1 MDNTTAARR
10 STMYRTRAAVSLIAA
25 LIALAAFV
33 SSASSAGTL
42 DRIRQNGKVMLG
54 YRADA
59 QPFSYR
65 DESGNAAG
73 YSVAL
78 CQAIADGLK
87 ADLGLAN
94 LSIEWVPV
102 TIDDRFSAVQQ
113 GKVDLLCGAES
124 ETLSRRKEVSFSL
137 PIYPSGIGALL
148 AADTPPELQ
157 EILERGSPPTKPI
170 WRGSP
175 ARTLLEQQT
184 FAVVANTRA
193 VDWLRERAAAFDIDA
208 KIIPVDS
215 YEAGVQ
221 SLIDGTTDV
230 LFGDRAIL
238 LEGTKRN
245 AAAHDLT
252 LLDCRFTNE
261 PVALVLARGDE
272 DFRLAVDQKLSQTI
286 RSDAFRGMYTR
297 WFGEFDQGSARFF
310 RDTVLPD

>member
-1 MDNTTAARR
+1 MEKTYFARR
-10 STMYRTRAAVSLIAA
+10 STMHRARTAVSLIAA

-33 SSASSAGTL
+33 SPASSAGTL

-78 CQAIADGLK
+78 CQAIADRLK
-87 ADLGLAN
+87 TDLGLAN

-102 TIDDRFSAVQQ
+102 TVDDRFSAVQQ
-113 GKVDLLCGAES
+113 GKVDLLCGAET

-148 AADTPPELQ
+148 APDVPPELQ

-175 ARTLLEQQT
+175 ARTLLEAQT
-184 FAVVANTRA
+184 FSVVANTRA
-193 VDWLRERAAAFDIDA
+193 VDWLRERVDAFDIDVG
-208 KIIPVDS
+208 IVPVDS
-215 YEAGVQ
+215 YDAGVQ
-221 SLIDGTTDV
+221 RLINGTSDV

-238 LEGTKRN
+238 LEAAKRN
-245 AAAHDLT
+245 PAASDLT
-252 LLDCRFTNE
+252 LLDRRFTNE

-272 DFRLAVDQKLSQTI
+272 DFRIAVDQKLSQTI
-286 RSDAFRGMYTR
+286 RSDAFGGIYAK
-297 WFGEFDQGSARFF
+297 WFGEFDQSAARFF

>member
-1 MDNTTAARR
+1 MFR
-10 STMYRTRAAVSLIAA
+10 MRTAVSLISA
-25 LIALAAFV
+25 LIALAALV
-33 SSASSAGTL
+33 SPASSAGTL

-54 YRADA
+54 YRAEA

-65 DESGNAAG
+65 DDAGNAAG

-102 TIDDRFSAVQQ
+102 TIDDRFSTVQQ
-113 GKVDLLCGAES
+113 GKVDLLCSAET

-175 ARTLLEQQT
+175 ARTLLEAQT
-184 FAVVANTRA
+184 FSVVANTRA
-193 VDWLRERAAAFDIDA
+193 VDWLRERADAFDIDA
-208 KIIPVDS
+208 KIVPVDS
-215 YEAGVQ
+215 YDAGVQ
-221 SLIDGTTDV
+221 RLIDGTSDV
-230 LFGDRAIL
+230 LFGEAIL
-238 LEGTKRN
+238 L
-245 AAAHDLT
+245 AAAKRSPGARDLT
-252 LLDCRFTNE
+252 LLNRRFTNE
-261 PVALVLARGDE
+261 PIALVLARGDE
-272 DFRLAVDQKLSQTI
+272 DFRLVVDQKLSQLI
-286 RSDAFRGMYTR
+286 RSEAFRGLYSR
-297 WFGEFDQGSARFF
+297 WFGEFDAPTARYF

>member
-1 MDNTTAARR
+1 
-10 STMYRTRAAVSLIAA
+10 MYRMRTAVSLIAA
-25 LIALAAFV
+25 LIV
-33 SSASSAGTL
+33 ISASVAPLSAAGTL

-65 DESGNAAG
+65 DEAGNPAG

-78 CQAIADGLK
+78 CQSIADALK
-87 ADLGLAN
+87 TDLGLAN

-102 TIDDRFSAVQQ
+102 TIDDRFPAVQQ

-137 PIYPSGIGALL
+137 PIFPSGIGALL
-148 AADTPPELQ
+148 AADAPPELQ

-193 VDWLRERAAAFDIDA
+193 VDWLRERADAFDIDA
-208 KIIPVDS
+208 RIVPVDS
-215 YEAGVQ
+215 YDAGVQ
-221 SLIDGTTDV
+221 SLIDGTSDV

-238 LEGTKRN
+238 LEAAKRN
-245 AAAHDLT
+245 PAAQDLT
-252 LLDCRFTNE
+252 LLDRRFTNE
-261 PVALVLARGDE
+261 PVGLVLARGDE
-272 DFRLAVDQKLSQTI
+272 DFRLVVDQKLSQTI
-286 RSDAFRGMYTR
+286 RSDAFRGLYAR
-297 WFGEFDQGSARFF
+297 WFGEFDQPTARFF

>member
-1 MDNTTAARR
+1 MI
-10 STMYRTRAAVSLIAA
+10 RTRTAISLISA

-33 SSASSAGTL
+33 SPASSAATL

-65 DESGNAAG
+65 DESGNPAG

-78 CQAIADGLK
+78 CQGIADGLK
-87 ADLGLAN
+87 TDLGLAN

-113 GKVDLLCGAES
+113 GKVDLLCGADT

-148 AADTPPELQ
+148 AANTPPELQ
-157 EILERGSPPTKPI
+157 EILERGSPRTKPI

-175 ARTLLEQQT
+175 AWTVLEAQT
-184 FAVVANTRA
+184 FSVVANTRA
-193 VDWLRERAAAFDIDA
+193 VEWLRERADDFDIDA
-208 KIIPVDS
+208 KIVPVDS
-215 YEAGVQ
+215 YDAGVQ
-221 SLIDGTTDV
+221 RLINGTSDV

-238 LEGTKRN
+238 LEAAKRN
-245 AAAHDLT
+245 LAADSLI
-252 LLDCRFTNE
+252 LIDRRFTNE
-261 PVALVLARGDE
+261 PIALVLARGDE
-272 DFRLAVDQKLSQTI
+272 DFRLVVDQKLSQTI
-286 RSDAFRGMYTR
+286 RSDTFRSLYSR
-297 WFGEFDQGSARFF
+297 WFGEFDQSTARYF

>member
-1 MDNTTAARR
+1 
-10 STMYRTRAAVSLIAA
+10 MYRMRTAVSLIAA
-25 LIALAAFV
+25 LIV
-33 SSASSAGTL
+33 ISASVAPLSAAGTL

-65 DESGNAAG
+65 DEAGNPAG

-78 CQAIADGLK
+78 CQSIADALK
-87 ADLGLAN
+87 TDLALAN

-113 GKVDLLCGAES
+113 GKVDLLCGAET
-124 ETLSRRKEVSFSL
+124 ETLARRKEVSFSL
-137 PIYPSGIGALL
+137 PIFPSGIGALL
-148 AADTPPELQ
+148 AADAPSELQ

-221 SLIDGTTDV
+221 SLIDGGSDV

-238 LEGTKRN
+238 LEAAKRN
-245 AAAHDLT
+245 PAAHDLT
-252 LLDCRFTNE
+252 LLDRRFTNE
-261 PVALVLARGDE
+261 PVGLVLARGDE
-272 DFRLAVDQKLSQTI
+272 DFRLVVDQKLSQTI
-286 RSDAFRGMYTR
+286 RSDAFRGLYAR
-297 WFGEFDQGSARFF
+297 WFGEFDQPTARFF

>member
-1 MDNTTAARR
+1 
-10 STMYRTRAAVSLIAA
+10 MYRTRTSLFLISG
-25 LIALAAFV
+25 LIALATFV
-33 SSASSAGTL
+33 EPASSAGTL

-65 DESGNAAG
+65 DDSGNAAG

-94 LSIEWVPV
+94 LTVEWVPV

-113 GKVDLLCGAES
+113 GKVDLLCGAET

-137 PIYPSGIGALL
+137 PIFPSGIGAVL
-148 AADTPPELQ
+148 AADAPPEL
-157 EILERGSPPTKPI
+157 ELILERGSPPTRPI

-184 FAVVANTRA
+184 FAVVANTRS
-193 VDWLRERAAAFDIDA
+193 VDWLHERAAAFDIDA
-208 KIIPVDS
+208 KVIPVDS
-215 YEAGVQ
+215 YDAGVQ
-221 SLIDGTTDV
+221 RLLDGTADV

-238 LEGTKRN
+238 LESAKRN
-245 AAAHDLT
+245 PAAHGLT
-252 LLDCRFTNE
+252 LLDRRFTNE
-261 PVALVLARGDE
+261 PVALVLPRGDD
-272 DFRLAVDQKLSQTI
+272 DFRLSVDQKLSQLI
-286 RSDAFRGMYTR
+286 RSDAFRGLYSR
-297 WFGEFDQGSARFF
+297 WFGEFDQSAARFF

>member
-1 MDNTTAARR
+1 MNTTVARS
-10 STMYRTRAAVSLIAA
+10 STMNRKRIAVSWVAA
-25 LIALAAFV
+25 LIGLAAF
-33 SSASSAGTL
+33 ADPLTAAGTL
-42 DRIRQNGKVMLG
+42 DRIRQSGKVMLG

-78 CQAIADGLK
+78 CQAIVDGLK

-94 LSIEWVPV
+94 LAIQWVPV
-102 TIDDRFSAVQQ
+102 TVDDRFTAVQQ

-124 ETLSRRKEVSFSL
+124 ETLSRRREVSFSL

-148 AADTPPELQ
+148 AADAPPALQ
-157 EILERGSPPTKPI
+157 EILERGSPPTRPI

-175 ARTLLEQQT
+175 ARTLLEAQT
-184 FAVVANTRA
+184 LSVVANTRA

-208 KIIPVDS
+208 RIVPVDS
-215 YEAGVQ
+215 YDTGIQ
-221 SLIDGTTDV
+221 RLINGTSDV

-238 LEGTKRN
+238 LETAKRN
-245 AAAHDLT
+245 PAAHDLT
-252 LLDCRFTNE
+252 LLDRRFTSE
-261 PVALVLARGDE
+261 PIALVLARGDE
-272 DFRLAVDQKLSQTI
+272 DFRLVVDQKLSQTI
-286 RSDAFRGMYTR
+286 RSDAFRGLYAR
-297 WFGEFDQGSARFF
+297 WLGEFDQGSARFF

>member
-1 MDNTTAARR
+1 MYRMQTAA
-10 STMYRTRAAVSLIAA
+10 SLIAA
-25 LIALAAFV
+25 LIAVTAVTGPTFAA
-33 SSASSAGTL
+33 ATL
-42 DRIRQNGKVMLG
+42 DRIRQSGKFALG
-54 YRADA
+54 YQADA

-65 DESGNAAG
+65 DDSGNPSG

-78 CQAIADGLK
+78 CQAVADGLK
-87 ADLGLAN
+87 ANLGLAN

-102 TIDDRFSAVQQ
+102 AVEERFAAVQQ
-113 GKVDLLCGAES
+113 GKVDLLCGAET
-124 ETLSRRKEVSFSL
+124 ETLARRKDVSFSL

-148 AADTPPELQ
+148 APDASSELQ

-175 ARTLLEQQT
+175 ARTLLEQQS
-184 FAVVANTRA
+184 FAVVDKTRA
-193 VDWLRERAAAFDIDA
+193 VDWLHERADAFDIDA

-221 SLIDGTTDV
+221 RLLDGTADV

-238 LEGTKRN
+238 LEAAKRTP
-245 AAAHDLT
+245 AAHDLI
-252 LLDCRFTNE
+252 LLDRRFTNE

-272 DFRLAVDQKLSQTI
+272 DFRLAVDQKLSQFIQSDTF
-286 RSDAFRGMYTR
+286 RSLYTR
-297 WFGEFDQGSARFF
+297 WFGDFDQSTARFF

>member
-1 MDNTTAARR
+1 MHRV
-10 STMYRTRAAVSLIAA
+10 RTAVSLIAA
-25 LIALAAFV
+25 LIALAALV
-33 SSASSAGTL
+33 SPASSAGTL

-87 ADLGLAN
+87 TDLGLAK

-102 TIDDRFSAVQQ
+102 TVDDRFSAVQQ
-113 GKVDLLCGAES
+113 GKVDLLCGAET
-124 ETLSRRKEVSFSL
+124 ETLSRRRDVSFSL
-137 PIYPSGIGALL
+137 PIFPSGIGALL
-148 AADTPPELQ
+148 ATNASPEL
-157 EILERGSPPTKPI
+157 ELILERGSPPIRPI

-184 FAVVANTRA
+184 FAVVANTRS

-208 KIIPVDS
+208 KTLPVDS

-221 SLIDGTTDV
+221 SLVDGTADV

-238 LEGTKRN
+238 LEAAKRN
-245 AAAHDLT
+245 PAAHSLI
-252 LLDCRFTNE
+252 LLDRRFTNE
-261 PVALVLARGDE
+261 PVALVLPRDDE

-286 RSDAFRGMYTR
+286 RSDSFRGLYAR
-297 WFGEFDQGSARFF
+297 WFGDFDQSATRFF

>member
-1 MDNTTAARR
+1 MN
-10 STMYRTRAAVSLIAA
+10 RTRTVISWVAA
-25 LIALAAFV
+25 LIALAAF
-33 SSASSAGTL
+33 ANPALAAGTL
-42 DRIRQNGKVMLG
+42 DKIRQSGKLALG

-65 DESGNAAG
+65 DVSGNAAG

-87 ADLGLAN
+87 GDLGLAN

-102 TIDDRFSAVQQ
+102 TLDDQFSAVQQ
-113 GKVDLLCGAES
+113 GKVDLLCAAET

-148 AADTPPELQ
+148 AADAPPEL
-157 EILERGSPPTKPI
+157 EAILERGSPPTKPI

-184 FAVVANTRA
+184 FAVVEKTRA
-193 VDWLRERAAAFDIDA
+193 VDWLRERADAFDIDA
-208 KIIPVDS
+208 KIVPVDS

-221 SLIDGTTDV
+221 SLIDGGSDV

-238 LEGTKRN
+238 LEAAKRN
-245 AAAHDLT
+245 PAARDLT
-252 LLDCRFTNE
+252 LLDRRFTNE

-286 RSDAFRGMYTR
+286 RSDAFRGLYAR
-297 WFGEFDQGSARFF
+297 WFGDFDQSAARFF

>member
-1 MDNTTAARR
+1 
-10 STMYRTRAAVSLIAA
+10 MYRTRTAVSLIAA
-25 LIALAAFV
+25 LIAISAFAGPV
-33 SSASSAGTL
+33 FAAGTL
-42 DRIRQNGKVMLG
+42 DRIRQSGKVMFG

-65 DESGNAAG
+65 DGSGNATG

-124 ETLSRRKEVSFSL
+124 ETLSRRKEVAFSL

-148 AADTPPELQ
+148 AADTSWVLEVL
-157 EILERGSPPTKPI
+157 LERGSPPAQPI

-175 ARTLLEQQT
+175 ARTVLSRQT
-184 FAVVANTRA
+184 FSVVANTRS
-193 VDWLRERAAAFDIDA
+193 VDWLRERAAAFEIDA
-208 KIIPVDS
+208 KIVPVDS
-215 YEAGVQ
+215 YDAGVQ
-221 SLIDGTTDV
+221 RLIEGTADV

-238 LEGTKRN
+238 LEAAKRN
-245 AAAHDLT
+245 PGARDLT
-252 LLDCRFTNE
+252 LLDRRFTNE
-261 PVALVLARGDE
+261 PIALVLARGDD
-272 DFRLAVDQKLSQTI
+272 DFQLTVDKKLSQFI
-286 RSDAFRGMYTR
+286 RSDAFRGLYSR
-297 WFGEFDQGSARFF
+297 WFGEFDDSTARFF

>member
-1 MDNTTAARR
+1 MGNTTVARR
-10 STMYRTRAAVSLIAA
+10 STMYRTRTAVSLIAA
-25 LIALAAFV
+25 LIAISAFIGPA
-33 SSASSAGTL
+33 SAAGTL
-42 DRIRQNGKVMLG
+42 DRIRQSGKVMLG
-54 YRADA
+54 YRAEA

-65 DESGNAAG
+65 DDAGNAAG

-87 ADLGLAN
+87 TDLGLAN

-102 TIDDRFSAVQQ
+102 TIDDRFSTVQQ
-113 GKVDLLCGAES
+113 GKVDLLCSAET

-175 ARTLLEQQT
+175 ARTLLEAQT
-184 FAVVANTRA
+184 FSVVANTRA
-193 VDWLRERAAAFDIDA
+193 VDWLRERADAFDIDA
-208 KIIPVDS
+208 KIVPVDS
-215 YEAGVQ
+215 YDAGVQ
-221 SLIDGTTDV
+221 RLIDGTSDV
-230 LFGDRAIL
+230 LFGEATL
-238 LEGTKRN
+238 L
-245 AAAHDLT
+245 AAAKRSPGARDLT
-252 LLDCRFTNE
+252 LLDRRFTNE

-272 DFRLAVDQKLSQTI
+272 DFRLVVDQKLSQLM
-286 RSDAFRGMYTR
+286 RSDSFRSLYSR
-297 WFGEFDQGSARFF
+297 WFGKFDQSSARFF

>member
-1 MDNTTAARR
+1 
-10 STMYRTRAAVSLIAA
+10 MYRMRTGVSLIAA
-25 LIALAAFV
+25 LIAISAF
-33 SSASSAGTL
+33 AGPTFAAGTL
-42 DRIRQNGKVMLG
+42 DRIRQSGKVMFG

-65 DESGNAAG
+65 DDSGNAAG

-113 GKVDLLCGAES
+113 GKVDLLCGAET

-175 ARTLLEQQT
+175 ARTLLEAQT
-184 FAVVANTRA
+184 FSVVANTRA
-193 VDWLRERAAAFDIDA
+193 VDWLRERADAFDIDA
-208 KIIPVDS
+208 KIVPVDS
-215 YEAGVQ
+215 YDAGVQ
-221 SLIDGTTDV
+221 RLIDGTSDV
-230 LFGDRAIL
+230 LFGDKAIL
-238 LEGTKRN
+238 LEAAKRN
-245 AAAHDLT
+245 A
-252 LLDCRFTNE
+252 
-261 PVALVLARGDE
+261 RG
-272 DFRLAVDQKLSQTI
+272 S
-286 RSDAFRGMYTR
+286 
-297 WFGEFDQGSARFF
+297 
-310 RDTVLPD
+310 